1 MAFDV
6 ALNMKGLIDLVR
18 IAVVQEDC
26 KIGDIGHNLDRA
38 AALITRAAKEG
49 ARLVLFPEMF
59 LTGYLL
65 DEKLPSLAQDISG
78 DSIHRLAEMAAVNR
92 INICMGFAERD
103 PQSGGLFNSLVCLS
117 ELGEIL
123 AVYRK
128 THLFDEEKKFFI
140 AGNQTIVTDTSIGRI
155 GFLICYDIEF
165 PEWSRIN
172 ALRDA
177 QLILV
182 ASANMEPWS
191 AYQDIYAQARA
202 MENQLYVAVANRIGR
217 DGNYLFCGSSILVDP
232 MGNTLG
238 KADRRHPAL
247 LTAEIDLQRV
257 NEARAGIL
265 KYLRDRRAALY
276 GMLVKDC
283 QTIEQ

>member
-1 MAFDV
+1 M
-6 ALNMKGLIDLVR
+6 DLAR

-26 KIGDIGHNLDRA
+26 KLGDIGYNLERA
-38 AALITRAAKEG
+38 AALITRAAEEG

-65 DEKLPSLAQDISG
+65 SEELRTMAEDVSGASIRRLAQLAATHR
-78 DSIHRLAEMAAVNR
+78 IHV
-92 INICMGFAERD
+92 CTGFAERT
-103 PQSGGLFNSLVCLS
+103 PQSGGIFNSLVCLS
-117 ELGEIL
+117 ERGEIL
-123 AVYRK
+123 SIYRK
-128 THLFDEEKKFFI
+128 AHLYDEEKNFFI
-140 AGNQTIVTDTSIGRI
+140 PGNQAVVADTAIGRV

-191 AYQDIYAQARA
+191 AYQDTYAQARA
-202 MENQLYVAVANRIGR
+202 MENQLYVAIANRIGR
-217 DGNYLFCGSSILVDP
+217 DGNFLFCGSSIVVDP
-232 MGNTLG
+232 MGNILT
-238 KADRRHPAL
+238 KADRQHPAL

-257 NEARAGIL
+257 KDARTSSL
-265 KYLRDRRAALY
+265 KYLQDRRAELY
-276 GMLVKDC
+276 GGLVKASRTD
-283 QTIEQ
+283 EE